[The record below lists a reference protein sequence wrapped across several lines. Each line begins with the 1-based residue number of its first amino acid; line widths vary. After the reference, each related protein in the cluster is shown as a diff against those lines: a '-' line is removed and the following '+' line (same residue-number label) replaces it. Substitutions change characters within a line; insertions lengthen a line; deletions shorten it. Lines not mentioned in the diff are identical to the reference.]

1 MNLEKLRG
9 SLAKVTG
16 QTGKF
21 RSDLL
26 DRDLRAQGCLD
37 RDLISSVGLRSNGSD
52 LTGRRGGGDLSP
64 ASYSAVACGGES
76 LEYAVS
82 GPPGVLST
90 RPWFGHGQR
99 VTRDPPGAWVGLG
112 KVHGGVCTG
121 DSGSARRRS
130 PERECSGHWNSL
142 RDKILAQNVE
152 GTRVVL
158 T

>member
-1 MNLEKLRG
+1 M
-9 SLAKVTG
+9 
-16 QTGKF
+16 
-21 RSDLL
+21 

-64 ASYSAVACGGES
+64 ASYSTVACGGES
-76 LEYAVS
+76 PEYAVS

-130 PERECSGHWNSL
+130 PERERSGRWIGLMALGSSTTGRRGATGAHTGFDAG
-142 RDKILAQNVE
+142 RAAAQ
-152 GTRVVL
+152 GHRRRG
-158 T
+158 